1 MNRQPNDKDDLLA
14 ENMEEAFLQLMMKQ
28 YTMQEGEDLL
38 ELEKTLPECSPTE
51 EQQKQLEKD
60 LLRCLEQAH
69 SPVKKRR
76 SQRFIPLL
84 AAVIAILVVSL
95 ATAGAEKA
103 RILKFLHISDGVST
117 QYGIVD
123 SDDQKYTFQYV
134 PKDFVELDYDVSN
147 IGTTVL
153 FESRLDNLQYFC
165 FSVYEYS
172 QKVNIDTED
181 AEYIEKI
188 QIGSL
193 EGEISSKRGLISL
206 VWIDPEIEEI
216 YTLQT
221 TLNRDEAIRIA
232 ENIKYK

>member
-28 YTMQEGEDLL
+28 YTMQEGENLL

-69 SPVKKRR
+69 PPVKKRR
-76 SQRFIPLL
+76 SKRFIPLL
-84 AAVIAILVVSL
+84 VAVIAILVVSL

-103 RILKFLHISDGVST
+103 RILSFLHISDGVST

-165 FSVYEYS
+165 FSVYEYP
-172 QKVNIDTED
+172 QK
-181 AEYIEKI
+181 
-188 QIGSL
+188 
-193 EGEISSKRGLISL
+193 SK
-206 VWIDPEIEEI
+206 
-216 YTLQT
+216 Y
-221 TLNRDEAIRIA
+221 
-232 ENIKYK
+232 